1 MGGVKQRWLEL
12 ESRNLSNIPDKN
24 ICIKHF
30 DDKSINRFIRQ
41 NYHDGYCDY
50 CAKELKVVSLEDLM
64 EFIMDGIQISMKMPP
79 TL

>member
-30 DDKSINRFIRQ
+30 DDDTAILETISRTDKYKIDLNILMLL
-41 NYHDGYCDY
+41 
-50 CAKELKVVSLEDLM
+50 LK
-64 EFIMDGIQISMKMPP
+64 I
-79 TL
+79 